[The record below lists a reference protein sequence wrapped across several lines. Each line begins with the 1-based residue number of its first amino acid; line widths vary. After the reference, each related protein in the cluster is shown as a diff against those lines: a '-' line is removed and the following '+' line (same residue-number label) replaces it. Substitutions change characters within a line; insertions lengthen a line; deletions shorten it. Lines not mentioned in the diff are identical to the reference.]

1 MVLYLSSL
9 PTTWSSNLAGN
20 QFMPATT
27 RTSSQGTLWAVVQQ
41 GGCMSDIIIFD
52 ADAQQVEAI
61 EVDYDGT

>member
-1 MVLYLSSL
+1 M
-9 PTTWSSNLAGN
+9 AGN